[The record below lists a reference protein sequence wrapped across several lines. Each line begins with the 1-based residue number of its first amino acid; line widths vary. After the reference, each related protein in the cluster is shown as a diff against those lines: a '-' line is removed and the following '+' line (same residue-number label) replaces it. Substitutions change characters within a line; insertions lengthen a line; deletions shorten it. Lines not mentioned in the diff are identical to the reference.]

1 MDWLIDEF
9 LRNVLGLERVADVFG
24 VLVSAAFVVSILL
37 CVRVVWAKGTRPN
50 AALAW
55 IATLLAL
62 PVVGALLYLIIG
74 ENRVGAIRRRRHAR
88 IVRAGCAPDSEW
100 KDPRVLGTSMSTA
113 DTQMAHLGEA
123 SGGPLALGG
132 NRVQLSGDPA
142 EQLRWMVEDIDAAA
156 RSADLLFYIFEDDAT
171 GDRKSVV

>member
-9 LRNVLGLERVADVFG
+9 LRDVLGLERVADVFG
-24 VLVSAAFVVSILL
+24 VLVSVAFVVSILL

-74 ENRVGAIRRRRHAR
+74 ENRVGAAP
-88 IVRAGCAPDSEW
+88 VLPRAKFQLNRANRGGGQ
-100 KDPRVLGTSMSTA
+100 VTA
-113 DTQMAHLGEA
+113 HTA
-123 SGGPLALGG
+123 
-132 NRVQLSGDPA
+132 LSGRLNPA
-142 EQLRWMVEDIDAAA
+142 PGVN
-156 RSADLLFYIFEDDAT
+156 
-171 GDRKSVV
+171 